1 MEKKVI
7 YIVLV
12 LLTGLSVIISCNDNS
27 PGQQF
32 IPGGDNSIVKLSCKG
47 IIISESQYN
56 LAETN
61 EFIVNDSYIEG
72 DSLLIELQ
80 YGGGCGPVSA
90 ELYTDG
96 LFMESN
102 PVQLN
107 VILTFTDDDPCEMLL
122 KKKFCFDLSN
132 LATYYNDSYQTTEG
146 TIILNIKDYNS
157 LTYNF

>member
-1 MEKKVI
+1 MDKKII

-12 LLTGLSVIISCNDNS
+12 LLIGLSGLISCSDNS
-27 PGQQF
+27 PGEQF
-32 IPGGDNSIVKLSCKG
+32 IPGDDNTIVKLSCDG

-56 LAETN
+56 LVETN
-61 EFIVNDSYIEG
+61 EFIVDDSNIEG

-107 VILTFTDDDPCEMLL
+107 VILAFTDDDPCEMIV